1 MLFRRDL
8 ARDLGLLSDTGC
20 TRSHL
25 ALWTHSDLW
34 EAVGKEIARS
44 TNSWTDQ
51 IDSKEGREQGAD
63 ERGLSYNRD
72 TGERT
77 SVRKIML
84 GGLSY
89 RALGGRGPR
98 EL

>member
-1 MLFRRDL
+1 MIFSAFSSGPG
-8 ARDLGLLSDTGC
+8 ARLYSTLLY
-20 TRSHL
+20 
-25 ALWTHSDLW
+25 
-34 EAVGKEIARS
+34 S
-44 TNSWTDQ
+44 TLLYSTPLY
-51 IDSKEGREQGAD
+51 STLLYSTLLYSTLLYSTPEGAD

-89 RALGGRGPR
+89 RALGGRGAR

>member
-1 MLFRRDL
+1 M
-8 ARDLGLLSDTGC
+8 
-20 TRSHL
+20 
-25 ALWTHSDLW
+25 WTHSDLW

-51 IDSKEGREQGAD
+51 IDSKERGEQGAD
-63 ERGLSYNRD
+63 ERGLNYNND

-77 SVRKIML
+77 SVRKIMP

-89 RALGGRGPR
+89 RALGGRGAR

>member
-1 MLFRRDL
+1 M
-8 ARDLGLLSDTGC
+8 
-20 TRSHL
+20 
-25 ALWTHSDLW
+25 WTHSDLW

-44 TNSWTDQ
+44 INSWTDQ

-63 ERGLSYNRD
+63 ERGLSYNND

-77 SVRKIML
+77 SVRKIMPR
-84 GGLSY
+84 GLSY
-89 RALGGRGPR
+89 RALGRRGAR

>member
-1 MLFRRDL
+1 MWTQ
-8 ARDLGLLSDTGC
+8 SDF
-20 TRSHL
+20 
-25 ALWTHSDLW
+25 W

-51 IDSKEGREQGAD
+51 IDSKAGREQGAD

-89 RALGGRGPR
+89 RALGGRGAR